1 MWGRRLITLA
11 YYSSQCRAIH
21 TLLQQNTACEAVV
34 HVPEVDARYAALKVP
49 VRVSIHPTPMQWP
62 SLQLPIYVK
71 SLVRLDLHLPYAVAR
86 CDALLNGRL
95 ELVAPWTP
103 PAVAIAVVVAA
114 EEVAL
119 GLGALLHRERDVDR
133 LEQVFFERRV
143 ERYDVV
149 NVALYIFGV
158 EAAEEVAG
166 AVSGAA
172 RAVQELRSLQGAV
185 YGVRHVELW
194 VVRGVRAEGGTV
206 WVVRVVVGR
215 QSMPLDVLWGRGPVA
230 RVMRVEPEVAH
241 GRCLEPQLLTSRDRK
256 HFEFQSMPQ

>member
-119 GLGALLHRERDVDR
+119 GLGTLLHRERNVDR

-256 HFEFQSMPQ
+256 HFEFQSTPQ